1 MKCLEVKILKY
12 QSLILPKNPLPR
24 QELLSFLFIG
34 TSHKKITFI
43 FPYILYVYNYVEMF
57 SQRIIL
63 VNLMNNYLQNY
74 KLRKLVYLILQF
86 NFYENYIPY
95 CFDT

>member
-1 MKCLEVKILKY
+1 MKKY
-12 QSLILPKNPLPR
+12 NFYFPLHTVC
-24 QELLSFLFIG
+24 I
-34 TSHKKITFI
+34 
-43 FPYILYVYNYVEMF
+43 YVEIF